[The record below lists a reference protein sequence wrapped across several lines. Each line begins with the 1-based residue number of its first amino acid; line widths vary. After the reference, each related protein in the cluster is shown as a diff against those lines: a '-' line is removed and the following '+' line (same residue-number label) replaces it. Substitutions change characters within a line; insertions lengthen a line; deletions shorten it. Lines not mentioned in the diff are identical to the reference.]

1 MRSSFCISLSNTV
14 TYFRC
19 CSSLSQQFPAA
30 SVCHANSPA
39 VLPCRPRRRLGNAFA
54 PRPRR
59 LRCRGSSFSH
69 RSSPL
74 VSQAAPAVTGE
85 VRLQGSAGPSVAVSG
100 SQTPAPAAGSPRAGR
115 RRRAKPRFV
124 PSVASL
130 CPCSLPL
137 PWCGRP
143 PWPLHRGA
151 HSASACPRLR
161 SALFFS
167 QHRMYMG
174 PLVFLTNSSVL
185 GVD

>member
-1 MRSSFCISLSNTV
+1 MLLAVVTAVSSCVRLSRELPRSPALSPEAPSRDR
-14 TYFRC
+14 FRASAPT
-19 CSSLSQQFPAA
+19 SSLPGFFI
-30 SVCHANSPA
+30 
-39 VLPCRPRRRLGNAFA
+39 LPPLSSACFA
-54 PRPRR
+54 
-59 LRCRGSSFSH
+59 
-69 RSSPL
+69 SSPGRHGR
-74 VSQAAPAVTGE
+74 SQVAGQ
-85 VRLQGSAGPSVAVSG
+85 RRAGPSVAVSG
-100 SQTPAPAAGSPRAGR
+100 SQKPAPAAGSPRVGR

-124 PSVASL
+124 PSAASL

-167 QHRMYMG
+167 QHRMYLG